1 MVPWRYGISR
11 VELDI
16 LLVRLLVRYRVEHSK
31 RNSISRR
38 THVSFCMYVKR
49 VDHGQILTVRRL
61 QRWRFERQAFPS
73 EYRNCSS
80 VWFMQRDGGAIKSL
94 MEVVVRKHEESIDL
108 CITISAS
115 RNIYTAFSRVTSDN
129 FASATQP
136 VHAT

>member
-1 MVPWRYGISR
+1 
-11 VELDI
+11 
-16 LLVRLLVRYRVEHSK
+16 
-31 RNSISRR
+31 
-38 THVSFCMYVKR
+38 
-49 VDHGQILTVRRL
+49 
-61 QRWRFERQAFPS
+61 
-73 EYRNCSS
+73 
-80 VWFMQRDGGAIKSL
+80 MQRDGGAIKSL